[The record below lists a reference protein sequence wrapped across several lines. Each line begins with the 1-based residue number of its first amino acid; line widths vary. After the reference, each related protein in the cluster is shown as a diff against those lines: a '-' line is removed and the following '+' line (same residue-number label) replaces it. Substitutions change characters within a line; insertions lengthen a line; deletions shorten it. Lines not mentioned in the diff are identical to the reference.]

1 MKVFTKIGYYV
12 SVIVLAIL
20 LMDACP
26 DFSDNYDVKQTL
38 QQPCSITDIQSVAHF
53 ILTEVLNYQHNTK
66 AHHCNGDCD
75 HSFEV
80 DVFLPA
86 ETFAFQPLLKVQQ
99 KKIYHRNYH
108 SLNQIDLDVIPM
120 PPASLC

>member
-26 DFSDNYDVKQTL
+26 DFSDNYDDNKTEHA
-38 QQPCSITDIQSVAHF
+38 CSFTDINSIAHF
-53 ILTEVLNYQHNTK
+53 ILSEVLNSHHNSK
-66 AHHCNGDCD
+66 AHHCNGECN

-80 DVFLPA
+80 DVFMPA

-99 KKIYHRNYH
+99 KKIYLRNYH
-108 SLNQIDLDVIPM
+108 SLNQIDLDVNPM